1 MDIKKFTEQSPL
13 AEVIASY
20 EELAAAYKVSED
32 KVGELQLEAG
42 EATKTIDDL
51 TAKLEAATAQKSTA
65 SVVVTHDKK
74 DYHVITPKFN
84 FEGKDYVAED
94 LKTNTKLL
102 AELVKIGFGGLV
114 EVRERKKS

>member
-1 MDIKKFTEQSPL
+1 MKIKKFTEQSPL

-20 EELAAAYKVSED
+20 EELAAAYQENEKLTEQ
-32 KVGELQLEAG
+32 LQKDVVEAL
-42 EATKTIDDL
+42 KTIEDL
-51 TAKLEAATAQKSTA
+51 TAKLEVVSAQKSTSA
-65 SVVVTHDKK
+65 VVVTHDKK
-74 DYHVITPKFN
+74 DYHVVIPKFN
-84 FEGKDYVAED
+84 FEGKEYVAED

>member
-1 MDIKKFTEQSPL
+1 MDIKKFNEQSPL

-20 EELAAAYKVSED
+20 EELATAFTASED
-32 KVGELQLEAG
+32 KVAELQLEVG
-42 EATKTIDDL
+42 EATMTIEDL

-65 SVVVTHDKK
+65 AVVVSHDKK
-74 DYHVITPKFN
+74 EYHVTTPKFN
-84 FEGKDYVAED
+84 FEGKEYVAED